1 MIAVTVGKSLLLT
14 SVTRYI
20 NVGATYT
27 NLIWRDNMNYD
38 IAFVGS
44 TYTNLKRT
52 LLMDFHDFQSG
63 RRRAEIEVN
72 DPEFCVETALHMF
85 SIDPPEGAFQRGYL
99 YGLEKER

>member
-1 MIAVTVGKSLLLT
+1 
-14 SVTRYI
+14 
-20 NVGATYT
+20 
-27 NLIWRDNMNYD
+27 MNYD

-52 LLMDFHDFQSG
+52 MLMDFHDFQSG